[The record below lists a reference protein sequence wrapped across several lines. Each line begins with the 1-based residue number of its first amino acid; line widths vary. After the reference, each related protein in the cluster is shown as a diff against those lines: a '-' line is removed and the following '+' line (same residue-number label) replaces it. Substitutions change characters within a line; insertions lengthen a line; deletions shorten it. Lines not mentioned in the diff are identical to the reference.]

1 MTGQRCTSVLQVAAI
16 GTAARCSLRPRT
28 LPLAEGRGGLIAA
41 SSPHV
46 RSARRGVAAGVGEID
61 IPVFRLYRQTRVD
74 CPRRRVAAHRLRSG
88 DCLQDLRCCAVM
100 PMSRPSDA
108 QQRGRLPIRQ
118 PGVADRLVAA
128 ALVAAEQCSTRK
140 VNQIVF
146 AGRTGR
152 GAMPAG
158 NSERSDALHA
168 AGQIEHGLEC
178 ANDRMGSVRHLIST
192 GQGGWEIASSRVGR
206 DGAVSQMHGHDQDRR
221 GNGERFLFRD
231 PFQSGPTACHSRR
244 ARLITLHA
252 LVAAGPAGQ

>member
-1 MTGQRCTSVLQVAAI
+1 MKGITTSVDGAALHLCPA
-16 GTAARCSLRPRT
+16 GCRDRDRRALLTTPADSAPG
-28 LPLAEGRGGLIAA
+28 GRSRRRLIAA

-46 RSARRGVAAGVGEID
+46 RSARRGRRGGVGEID

-178 ANDRMGSVRHLIST
+178 ANDRMGSVRHLDLDR
-192 GQGGWEIASSRVGR
+192 AGR
-206 DGAVSQMHGHDQDRR
+206 LGDRIV
-221 GNGERFLFRD
+221 
-231 PFQSGPTACHSRR
+231 
-244 ARLITLHA
+244 ARW
-252 LVAAGPAGQ
+252 P